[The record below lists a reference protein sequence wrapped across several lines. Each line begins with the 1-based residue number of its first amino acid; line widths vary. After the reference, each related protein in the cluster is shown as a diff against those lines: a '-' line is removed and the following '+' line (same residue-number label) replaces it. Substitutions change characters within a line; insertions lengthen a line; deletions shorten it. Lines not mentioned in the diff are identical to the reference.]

1 MSQFMSN
8 KFRSE
13 QKTPVTGAIK
23 ASHNPDM
30 NYGQPSAHCPDVPIE
45 EAIKRRSDAKAF
57 LKERRIKLQE
67 IINQEQDK

>member
-1 MSQFMSN
+1 MSQFMTN

-30 NYGQPSAHCPDVPIE
+30 NYGQPSANCPDVPIE
-45 EAIKRRSDAKAF
+45 EAIK
-57 LKERRIKLQE
+57 
-67 IINQEQDK
+67 